1 MSDSIETSE
10 AMARPWTPRAKSEG
24 TASAMRMLPVDEQ
37 LLHCC
42 PAHPRFLLSDGRP
55 ALGLVGGGHERPFS
69 AEERAAISARL
80 VATWNAC
87 QGIST
92 ETLRLVPRFTEA
104 GVKTVQAVEA
114 QRDTLLAALVFSRKF
129 IHTDR
134 TSFADEAMRPDG
146 TMAELDAEEVGYYDE
161 ALRVIDSAMA
171 AAGSAS

>member
-1 MSDSIETSE
+1 MNDSIETSE
-10 AMARPWTPRAKSEG
+10 AMARPWSPSRSEG

-37 LLHCC
+37 LLHRCA
-42 PAHPRFLLSDGRP
+42 AHQRFLLSDGRP
-55 ALGLVGGGHERPFS
+55 ALALVGGGHERPF
-69 AEERAAISARL
+69 ADEEREAIGARL

-92 ETLRLVPRFTEA
+92 ETLQLVPRFTEA

-114 QRDTLLAALVFSRKF
+114 QRDTLLAALVFSRQF

-146 TMAELDAEEVGYYDE
+146 TMAERDAEEVGYYDA
-161 ALRVIDSAMA
+161 ALRVIDTAMA
-171 AAGSAS
+171 AVGSAS